1 MVQIYSG
8 FKSTSFRLSY
18 SGLHLIFD
26 RPPELSLHL
35 CGLPPVLFSWREH
48 RELKRRKLLRW
59 QGWRS
64 YSFRLPGWI
73 RSSLLSLLRKENFI
87 LFYFILGWRTWLRLK
102 ACCIFIFVQN
112 RGNYFICSN
121 NSSKFEGT
129 YQWFT
134 CELTLPPVHIVFA
147 TYSS

>member
-1 MVQIYSG
+1 MVQIYSR

-18 SGLHLIFD
+18 SDLHLVFD
-26 RPPELSLHL
+26 RPSELSLHL
-35 CGLPPVLFSWREH
+35 WGLPPAIFSWREH

-64 YSFRLPGWI
+64 SSFLASWLNQIVSPI
-73 RSSLLSLLRKENFI
+73 FTQERK
-87 LFYFILGWRTWLRLK
+87 FYFILRWRTWLRLK
-102 ACCIFIFVQN
+102 ACCIFIFVQS
-112 RGNYFICSN
+112 RDKYFICSN